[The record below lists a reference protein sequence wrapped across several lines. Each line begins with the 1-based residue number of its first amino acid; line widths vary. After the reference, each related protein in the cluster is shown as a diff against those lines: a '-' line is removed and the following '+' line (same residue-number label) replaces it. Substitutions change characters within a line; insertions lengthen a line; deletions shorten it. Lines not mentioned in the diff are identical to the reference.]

1 MKIGDSVV
9 VVDPWSA
16 RHGNWGTFEDLTRNG
31 KLQVRFAN
39 GEAETMSPFQLES
52 SEGLA
57 SATLAMKTRLALA
70 WRQAVDPER
79 AAS

>member
-1 MKIGDSVV
+1 MKIGDPVV

-16 RHGNWGTFEDLTRNG
+16 RHGNWGTFEDLTRDG
-31 KLQVRFAN
+31 QLHVRFAD

-57 SATLAMKTRLALA
+57 RATLAMRTRLALA
-70 WRQAVDPER
+70 WRQAAQPER